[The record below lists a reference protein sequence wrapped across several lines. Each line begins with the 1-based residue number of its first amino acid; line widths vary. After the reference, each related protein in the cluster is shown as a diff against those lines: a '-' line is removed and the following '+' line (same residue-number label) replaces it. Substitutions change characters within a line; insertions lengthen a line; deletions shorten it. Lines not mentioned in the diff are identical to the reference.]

1 MKSFLIKFGIITII
15 VSATTL
21 GLKILFPTV
30 KNYNSAMVDKLDLLK
45 KNKSKQ
51 KILLIGGSSVG
62 WGLSAE
68 LIEKATNITT
78 INLGHHIGFGLV
90 DFQEFI
96 ISCLTPNDII
106 IFSPEWKFYTDPT
119 SYDPATFDDL
129 CQNKQYLEQT
139 NKPLKTSIKSIILKK
154 IYFHKPNDKK
164 TPYRYDCIN
173 QNGDVISHCGLIP
186 KGLEKYSVQ
195 LEHFD
200 QNLFINTFQYISKTK
215 CILLF
220 PPTQK
225 SIYQENKKSFD
236 ELQALL
242 SKSNLNYLDSI
253 SSNVY
258 DEVDFFDKEY
268 HLKCEIKMKRS
279 EKVISYILNTIR
291 SSK

>member
-21 GLKILFPTV
+21 GIKLIFPTA

-78 INLGHHIGFGLV
+78 INLGHHIGFGLL

-106 IFSPEWKFYTDPT
+106 IFSPEWEFYNDPN
-119 SYDPATFDDL
+119 YFDLATLDDL
-129 CQNKQYLEQT
+129 CQNKEYLEQT
-139 NKPLKTSIKSIILKK
+139 NKPLKTIIKSILLKK
-154 IYFHKPNDKK
+154 IYLFKPNDKK
-164 TPYRYDCIN
+164 SPYRYYCIN
-173 QNGDVISHCGLIP
+173 QHGDVISHCNLIP
-186 KGLEKYSVQ
+186 KGPEKYAVQ

-200 QNLFINTFQYISKTK
+200 QNLFINTFQYISKAK

-236 ELQALL
+236 ELQASV
-242 SKSNLNYLDSI
+242 SKSNLNYIDSI

-268 HLKCEIKMKRS
+268 HLKCDIKMKRS
-279 EKVISYILNTIR
+279 EKVISSILNTI
-291 SSK
+291 SNSK